1 MSLLCDSPPKRP
13 APLRLISISELF
25 ADFERIFLSGDAK
38 IYSRCEH
45 VVLFFDH
52 HFFHLADVGSGLFM
66 YNEKEAIRST
76 TDGFGKYEPAQNGSR
91 ARHLNSAKATIEA
104 PDEVWEGNPKSRGRW
119 VYLKE
124 FDDSPYPFSVAII
137 TNRDD
142 GTIVPK
148 TSFPCRRSDINGWR
162 RGVRIY
168 PKTAQPPG

>member
-1 MSLLCDSPPKRP
+1 MSYCF
-13 APLRLISISELF
+13 SITTF
-25 ADFERIFLSGDAK
+25 FTWPTW
-38 IYSRCEH
+38 
-45 VVLFFDH
+45 VVDC
-52 HFFHLADVGSGLFM
+52 SCTTK
-66 YNEKEAIRST
+66 KEAIRST

-162 RGVRIY
+162 RGVDTT
-168 PKTAQPPG
+168 PKQLSHPVRSGCLDSLRGLLSLTHNLFRML